1 MKTSILFST
10 FTSLAFTAQAAVLG
24 ERVDKNTPGRVI
36 AKFNA
41 GTAWD
46 CKNPELSYLV
56 WSYQVVPV
64 DSPGCTPFP
73 NGIQSITVTEVDPHC
88 LVTVFTQPSCSD
100 AGVVLGVGGCF
111 SNAPQIYG
119 YKLTC
124 PY

>member
-1 MKTSILFST
+1 MKTYTI
-10 FTSLAFTAQAAVLG
+10 FTATLSLVLTSQAAVLG
-24 ERVDKNTPGRVI
+24 ERADKNTPGRVI

-46 CKNPELSYLV
+46 CKNADISYTG

-64 DSPGCTPFP
+64 SSTGCTPFP
-73 NGIQSITVTEVDPHC
+73 NGIQSVTVTEVDPHC
-88 LVTVFTQPSCSD
+88 LVTVFTQPTCSD

-111 SNAPQIYG
+111 SNAPQVYG